1 MFVNIM
7 SLYVYEK
14 WTNLVVRA
22 WPVSYTRIL
31 TKYRK
36 RKYLNN
42 NKTVNVIIY
51 RKVSPVCFKPFDQSL
66 IFNIHVYLIILLIEW
81 RKWAKYYATFKRQ
94 TISLQLSLVKF
105 TTLVQLF
112 SQIIS
117 QKSLIDDDEDG
128 PYTTKHCQYCI
139 AFLFQ
144 QNYIQ
149 ISNKS
154 MYIPC
159 AAIYA
164 LFLLQPYEII
174 K

>member
-1 MFVNIM
+1 MFMKNEPIWLSVLGQYLTLESWQNI
-7 SLYVYEK
+7 EK
-14 WTNLVVRA
+14 ENTL
-22 WPVSYTRIL
+22 
-31 TKYRK
+31 
-36 RKYLNN
+36 
-42 NKTVNVIIY
+42 III
-51 RKVSPVCFKPFDQSL
+51 KLWMLLFIEKSVLFALKPFDQSL

-149 ISNKS
+149 ISNQS